1 MKMLTDILVGFIAL
15 EHAGF
20 LVLEMFLWTHRIG
33 RKIFQQTPEA
43 AESSRLLVANQG
55 LYNGFLAAGLAWGLI
70 SGDWSIKFF
79 FVACVFIAGIYGGVT
94 VKRSILIVQASPA
107 LIALLLLFAAR

>member
-1 MKMLTDILVGFIAL
+1 
-15 EHAGF
+15 
-20 LVLEMFLWTHRIG
+20 
-33 RKIFQQTPEA
+33 
-43 AESSRLLVANQG
+43 
-55 LYNGFLAAGLAWGLI
+55 LI

-107 LIALLLLFAAR
+107 LIALFLLFAAR